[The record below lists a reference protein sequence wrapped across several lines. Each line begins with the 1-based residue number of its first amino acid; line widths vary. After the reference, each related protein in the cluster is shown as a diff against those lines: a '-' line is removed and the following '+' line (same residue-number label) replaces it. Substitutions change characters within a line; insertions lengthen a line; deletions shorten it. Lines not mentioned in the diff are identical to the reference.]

1 MVAAKGS
8 KSLLTTSS
16 RITGSECP
24 HAQLLQVLKAET
36 QVDIESRYVKKKIQF
51 EVKNPKSHL
60 GGGRNKLPTGS
71 EDPTKDGT

>member
-8 KSLLTTSS
+8 KTLLTTSS

-36 QVDIESRYVKKKIQF
+36 QVDIESRYVKKIQF

-71 EDPTKDGT
+71 EDPPKDGT

>member
-8 KSLLTTSS
+8 KTLLTTSS

-36 QVDIESRYVKKKIQF
+36 QVDIESRYVKPKKF
-51 EVKNPKSHL
+51 NMKSKNQ
-60 GGGRNKLPTGS
+60 NPTS
-71 EDPTKDGT
+71 RWWQEQTSDWF